1 MKKKLNILLSISL
14 IAAAA
19 STAAIASVCA
29 SKNNKFRK
37 QRKYNKE
44 TAKQEINQAKENLK
58 KLLELIK
65 SSDIDKTNELKVL
78 DNSKI
83 DENSSIEDI
92 QNKTQEIEKAIES
105 LTKKINDKNKKHEED
120 QKLVQAMQE
129 FKKSQKALGDLI
141 NSEDGQRVDNSNAKQ
156 SLQNNAVNNKSSIE
170 QIIQAVSKIN
180 KAKQELQSQIN
191 NARNQAKEVFEEK
204 KQQLNKLIKSSEI
217 DNSKKADETAILKNT
232 NVVVGDSIKTIETKT
247 KEIEKAIESLTN
259 KINEFKKEQEKATA
273 KAVFAKKSKQ
283 LKDLIDS
290 EDGKKVDSSN
300 ESQVLTK
307 TKIDENSSIED
318 IQNKTKDIEKA
329 IESLTNK
336 INDQKQQKNMLNEVI
351 NKVKELVKKL
361 IDSDSEIQQ
370 AKTQLDQE
378 IQKASQVVNSNDTKA
393 MNSSK
398 TSLDAKI
405 DDIAKKLEAF
415 NATKKLE
422 FTKLQETRS
431 NIDKFLTPEVKANPN
446 YTTLVNELEV
456 AKKAKELVSESSNK
470 SDIIVANNELK
481 QALQTAQSSKNDADK
496 TSSEEKAKLSASLS
510 NAKEL
515 DKNLTDSDG
524 EIQQAKAELAK
535 EVEKAN
541 QAITSNNTKEIQN
554 SNTSLLNKISEVKN
568 KLDKFNNEKE
578 AEFNKLEAS
587 SSAIKEFINENNT
600 NPNYTALIQKLQAKL
615 DAKNSITKSSNKLD
629 IVAANQTLQEAL
641 AIAKTEKE
649 SVNSQNQAIKNTL
662 NETIGKAKELDKNLT
677 DSDGEIQQAKTELTN
692 EIEKANQAIA
702 SNNTASM
709 EGSNTSLLNKISE
722 VQNKLDKF
730 NNDKKAEFNKLQ
742 ELKNKIDDFEK
753 KNKNNEIYSKFNLDE
768 LINKSVQIKNSL
780 GSINESSNKKDIVDA
795 NKKMQDALN
804 ELQAKMAEIHK
815 KTFQEFNEHKN
826 ELENLIKKEDAK
838 EVGTDEANTAITN
851 NDVKENSS
859 IEEITKANKALDE
872 AKSKLDQKINTQK
885 ATELNSLNESKE
897 KLNNLITSS
906 SNQVSAEEISKAKK
920 VLEEINNLSLNNDS
934 SIKSLKEATQKIK
947 DVETQLTKE
956 IEKAKIEKTDKLKKF
971 NEVKKSLEDLI
982 KDDDA
987 IQVGTD
993 DAPKLLED
1001 NNNINENSSIEEIIN
1016 ATKTLEDG
1024 KSKLDKKI
1032 KTKKQPL
1039 IRDLKRKVDDLS
1051 RWLEYSSNSE
1061 EHFAALDPDKRP
1073 KNITLDTIK
1082 KDLEDARRLLQ
1093 EANKLNDDSKIANIN
1108 KKIDEIK
1115 ELNKKTNLWKRAIEY
1130 EYDDLMHKINGHED
1144 SIDRYLKIFE
1154 SNENNREFVT
1164 KLKTKVEK
1172 IKELYKKSKSQ
1183 NRKKVAEYLKNL
1195 LILSRLLFQYNYYC
1209 KIYYRELPAT
1219 LQEKLIK
1226 EFEKILDKDGFT
1238 SDSEIAELE
1247 NKSIELMIAEDPK
1260 IAFTILQKQTKDLRE
1275 LVQIY
1280 VKESPDSESN
1290 NFHTWMNNSLKTI
1303 EDKYNSALEKKDEN
1317 ALKIEIIK
1325 MENFYKLIKTFASY
1339 LSEITSIRWMM
1350 NDDNKKE
1357 EVSKKAIE
1365 CAKNALNDLASQDI
1379 SNKELISKKVTD
1391 IKNEFYKAYI
1401 NVWRKFCLND

>member
-44 TAKQEINQAKENLK
+44 TAIQEINQAKENLK

-65 SSDIDKTNELKVL
+65 SSDIDKTNESKVL

-141 NSEDGQRVDNSNAKQ
+141 NSDDGQRVDNSNAKQ
-156 SLQNNAVNNKSSIE
+156 SLQNNTVNNKSSIE
-170 QIIQAVSKIN
+170 QIIQAISKIN
-180 KAKQELQSQIN
+180 EAKKELQSQIN

-204 KQQLNKLIKSSEI
+204 KQQLNKLIKSDEI

-232 NVVVGDSIKTIETKT
+232 NVVVDDSIKTIKTKT
-247 KEIEKAIESLTN
+247 NEIEKAIESLTN
-259 KINEFKKEQEKATA
+259 KINEFKKEQEKANV
-273 KAVFAKKSKQ
+273 KAVFSKKSKQ

-351 NKVKELVKKL
+351 NKAKELVKKL

-370 AKTQLDQE
+370 TKTQLDQE
-378 IQKASQVVNSNDTKA
+378 IQKASQVVNSNDIKA
-393 MNSSK
+393 INSSK

-405 DDIAKKLEAF
+405 TDITKKLEAF

-431 NIDKFLTPEVKANPN
+431 NVDKFLTPEVKANPN

-456 AKKAKELVSESSNK
+456 AKKAKESVSESSNK
-470 SDIIVANNELK
+470 SDIVAANNELK
-481 QALQTAQSSKNDADK
+481 QAFQTAQSSKNDADK
-496 TSSEEKAKLSASLS
+496 TSNEEKAKLSASLS
-510 NAKEL
+510 NAKKL

-587 SSAIKEFINENNT
+587 RSAIKEFINENNT
-600 NPNYTALIQKLQAKL
+600 NPNYIALIQKLQATL
-615 DAKNSITKSSNKLD
+615 DAKNSITKSSNKSD

-649 SVNSQNQAIKNTL
+649 SANSQNQAIKNTL

-677 DSDGEIQQAKTELTN
+677 DSDDEIQQAKAELTN
-692 EIEKANQAIA
+692 GIEKANQAIA

-730 NNDKKAEFNKLQ
+730 NNDKKVEFNKLQ

-768 LINKSVQIKNSL
+768 LISKSVQIKNSL
-780 GSINESSNKKDIVDA
+780 GSINESSNKKDIADA
-795 NKKMQDALN
+795 NKKMQDALD
-804 ELQAKMAEIHK
+804 ELQAKMTEIHK
-815 KTFQEFNEHKN
+815 KTFQEFNEHKK
-826 ELENLIKKEDAK
+826 ELEKLIKTEDAN

-851 NDVKENSS
+851 NDVKEDSS
-859 IEEITKANKALDE
+859 IKEITNATKALDE
-872 AKSKLDQKINTQK
+872 AKSKLDQKIKTQK
-885 ATELNSLNESKE
+885 ATELNNLNKSKE
-897 KLNNLITSS
+897 KLNTLITSS

-934 SIKSLKEATQKIK
+934 PIKSLKEATQKIK
-947 DVETQLTKE
+947 DAETQLTKE
-956 IEKAKIEKTDKLKKF
+956 VEKAEIEKTDKLKKF

-993 DAPKLLED
+993 DTPKLLED
-1001 NNNINENSSIEEIIN
+1001 NNKINENSTIEEITK
-1016 ATKTLEDG
+1016 ATKALDEAR
-1024 KSKLDKKI
+1024 SKLDQKI

-1039 IRDLKRKVDDLS
+1039 IHDLKEEIDVLN
-1051 RWLEYSSNSE
+1051 RWLKHSSNSE

-1115 ELNKKTNLWKRAIEY
+1115 ELNKKTNLWERAIEY
-1130 EYDDLMHKINGHED
+1130 EFEDLAWKIGNREK
-1144 SIDRYLKIFE
+1144 SIDWYLKEFK
-1154 SNENNREFVT
+1154 SKENNREFVT
-1164 KLKTKVEK
+1164 KLREKVEK
-1172 IKELYKKSKSQ
+1172 IKKLSKENKIPNLKKA
-1183 NRKKVAEYLKNL
+1183 AEYLENL
-1195 LILSRLLFQYNYYC
+1195 AIIPLLLFQYNFYY
-1209 KIYYRELPAT
+1209 ELPAT

-1226 EFEKILDKDGFT
+1226 EFENILDKET
-1238 SDSEIAELE
+1238 IPSDSEITELE
-1247 NKSIELMIAEDPK
+1247 NKSIELMIAQDPK
-1260 IAFTILQKQTKDLRE
+1260 IAFTILQKQSKDLSFE
-1275 LVQIY
+1275 LRNFIELHDNGY
-1280 VKESPDSESN
+1280 N
-1290 NFHTWMNNSLKTI
+1290 NFRTWMRNSLKTI
-1303 EDKYNSALEKKDEN
+1303 EDKYNLALEKNDLD
-1317 ALKIEIIK
+1317 ALKKEIIK
-1325 MENFYKLIKTFASY
+1325 MENFYKLIKTFHLY
-1339 LSEITSIRWMM
+1339 LCEIGFIESMM
-1350 NDDNKKE
+1350 YYDDKKE
-1357 EVSKKAIE
+1357 EVSKQAFE

>member
-78 DNSKI
+78 DNAKI

-92 QNKTQEIEKAIES
+92 QNKTKEIEKAIES
-105 LTKKINDKNKKHEED
+105 LTNKINDKNKKHEED

-129 FKKSQKALGDLI
+129 FRKSQKALGDLI

-156 SLQNNAVNNKSSIE
+156 SLQNNTVNNKSSIE
-170 QIIQAVSKIN
+170 QIIQAISKIN
-180 KAKQELQSQIN
+180 EAKKELQSQIN

-204 KQQLNKLIKSSEI
+204 KQQLNKLIKSNEI

-259 KINEFKKEQEKATA
+259 KINEFKKEQEKANV
-273 KAVFAKKSKQ
+273 KAVFSKKSKQ

-351 NKVKELVKKL
+351 NKAKELVKKL
-361 IDSDSEIQQ
+361 VDSDSEIQQ

-378 IQKASQVVNSNDTKA
+378 IQKASQVVASNDTKA
-393 MNSSK
+393 INSSK

-456 AKKAKELVSESSNK
+456 AKKAKESVSESSNK
-470 SDIIVANNELK
+470 SDIVAANNELK
-481 QALQTAQSSKNDADK
+481 QAFQTAQSSKNDADK
-496 TSSEEKAKLSASLS
+496 TSNEEKAKLSASLS
-510 NAKEL
+510 NAKKL

-568 KLDKFNNEKE
+568 KLDKFSNEKE

-587 SSAIKEFINENNT
+587 RSAIKEFINENNT

-615 DAKNSITKSSNKLD
+615 DAKNSITKSSNKSD
-629 IVAANQTLQEAL
+629 IIAANQALQEAL

-649 SVNSQNQAIKNTL
+649 SANSQNQAIKNTL

-677 DSDGEIQQAKTELTN
+677 DSDGEIQQAKAELTN
-692 EIEKANQAIA
+692 EIEKANQTIA
-702 SNNTASM
+702 SNNTALM
-709 EGSNTSLLNKISE
+709 ENSNTSLLNKISE

-859 IEEITKANKALDE
+859 IEEITKATKALDE

-934 SIKSLKEATQKIK
+934 PIKSLKEATQKIK
-947 DVETQLTKE
+947 DAETQLTKE
-956 IEKAKIEKTDKLKKF
+956 VEKAKIEKTDKLKKF

-1001 NNNINENSSIEEIIN
+1001 NNKINENSTIEEIIN
-1016 ATKTLEDG
+1016 ATKTLEVA
-1024 KSKLDKKI
+1024 KSKLDQKI
-1032 KTKKQPL
+1032 KTEKQPL
-1039 IRDLKRKVDDLS
+1039 IHNLKREIDDL
-1051 RWLEYSSNSE
+1051 RIWLEGSQGLE
-1061 EHFAALDPDKRP
+1061 ENFADLDLDKRP
-1073 KNITLDTIK
+1073 KNITLDIIK
-1082 KDLEDARRLLQ
+1082 KELKDARRLLQ
-1093 EANKLNDDSKIANIN
+1093 EAKELNDDSKIANIN

-1115 ELNKKTNLWKRAIEY
+1115 ELNKKTGSAEIAIEY
-1130 EYDDLMHKINGHED
+1130 AFEDLTYKIKNNKEE
-1144 SIDRYLKIFE
+1144 IDYYSKELE
-1154 SNENNREFVT
+1154 SKENNREFIT
-1164 KLKTKVEK
+1164 KLRKKVEK
-1172 IKELYKKSKSQ
+1172 IKELSKESKIPKQ
-1183 NRKKVAEYLKNL
+1183 KKVAEYLKNL
-1195 LILSRLLFQYNYYC
+1195 AMLTTLLHRYNEYY
-1209 KIYYRELPAT
+1209 ELPAT

-1226 EFEKILDKDGFT
+1226 EFEKILDKDDFP
-1238 SDSEIAELE
+1238 SDSEITKLE

-1260 IAFTILQKQTKDLRE
+1260 IAFTILQKQTNNLKEFLQNN
-1275 LVQIY
+1275 VQ
-1280 VKESPDSESN
+1280 VSPHSEYN
-1290 NFHTWMNNSLKTI
+1290 KFQTWMNNSLKTI
-1303 EDKYNSALEKKDEN
+1303 EDEYDSLGNKDQDL
-1317 ALKIEIIK
+1317 LKIEIIK
-1325 MENFYKLIKTFASY
+1325 MKNLYKLIKTFHSY
-1339 LSEITSIRWMM
+1339 LLEINVIKSMM
-1350 NDDNKKE
+1350 NDDNKE
-1357 EVSKKAIE
+1357 EVSKEAIE
-1365 CAKNALNDLASQDI
+1365 CAKKALNDLASQDI